1 MTISKLN
8 IQITVFG
15 RVHGVGY
22 RYSAL
27 HKARELSITGFVK
40 NQYDGT
46 VFIEAEGQEENLD
59 QFILWCQQGPSF
71 ARVEKLSK
79 TIGTLKGYS
88 SFSVKP

>member
-1 MTISKLN
+1 MAQNKLN

-27 HKARELSITGFVK
+27 HKARDFSITGFVK

-46 VFIEAEGQEENLD
+46 VFIEAEGEEANLD

-71 ARVEKLSK
+71 ARVERISK
-79 TIGTLKGYS
+79 TTGTLKGYS